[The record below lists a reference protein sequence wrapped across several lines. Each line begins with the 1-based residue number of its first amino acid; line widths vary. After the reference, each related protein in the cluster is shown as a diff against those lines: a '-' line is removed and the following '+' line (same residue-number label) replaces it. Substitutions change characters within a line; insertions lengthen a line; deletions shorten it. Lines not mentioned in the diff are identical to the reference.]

1 MEFEKVIIGKNLEK
15 KYKSFAL
22 HIDELQV
29 PKGFATALIGENG
42 AGKTTLLN
50 MLAGIRLDFNG
61 SIQFF
66 DERIDG
72 KDSEIRERIGYTAP
86 SNLFMP
92 QWSMKQVGEMMK
104 ILFEG
109 FRENLFYELLYN
121 LNVPLEGGRKK
132 VKELSDG
139 NKMKLMLA
147 ATLARDTELLIL
159 DEPASPMDPLMRDR
173 LCELFREYLR
183 KGDGQRSIF
192 FSTHNVADMETV
204 TDYVILMEKGRIV
217 ETGFAEELKEK
228 YTVIK
233 GEPEN
238 YEMAKDIM
246 IGGNINRY
254 GFEGLCLSADLE
266 KLDGVD
272 IATETPTL
280 SQICINIMKKY
291 SELGK

>member
-1 MEFEKVIIGKNLEK
+1 M
-15 KYKSFAL
+15 
-22 HIDELQV
+22 
-29 PKGFATALIGENG
+29 
-42 AGKTTLLN
+42 
-50 MLAGIRLDFNG
+50 
-61 SIQFF
+61 
-66 DERIDG
+66 
-72 KDSEIRERIGYTAP
+72 
-86 SNLFMP
+86 
-92 QWSMKQVGEMMK
+92 
-104 ILFEG
+104 
-109 FRENLFYELLYN
+109 
-121 LNVPLEGGRKK
+121 
-132 VKELSDG
+132 
-139 NKMKLMLA
+139 
-147 ATLARDTELLIL
+147 
-159 DEPASPMDPLMRDR
+159 
-173 LCELFREYLR
+173 
-183 KGDGQRSIF
+183 
-192 FSTHNVADMETV
+192 
-204 TDYVILMEKGRIV
+204 